1 MPRRSPYAPRDCLTA
16 WPVGT
21 IKADIPEPWGTKAA
35 DQAAWVQ
42 LMEARIKRNK
52 TNIAALA
59 REMGV
64 ARGSIDSLMRGQ
76 TWPGF
81 DLFTSMARA
90 MHYWDIWAD
99 LGSNRLPGHGP

>member
-1 MPRRSPYAPRDCLTA
+1 MPRDCLTI
-16 WPVGT
+16 WPTGT
-21 IKADIPEPWGTKAA
+21 VKPDIPEPWAQKAA
-35 DQAAWVQ
+35 DMAAWVV

-52 TNIAALA
+52 TNIAALT

-76 TWPGF
+76 AWPGF

-90 MHYWDIWAD
+90 MHYWDIWVD
-99 LGSNRLPGHGP
+99 LGRNGSSKNPLAQP